1 MVTNE
6 KKIQSLRKSLGN
18 AHSRINMLKIA
29 SRQLKMDNEALIKTN
44 QEIKTNLTKSEE
56 ALNTAEEET
65 MKKREGGQQDSANLN
80 GVEEDLKKLE
90 LALLEL
96 EQINADLVG
105 QNKVLTNLADENKTK
120 SSSVLT
126 KSLAILGIFAG
137 GAWLVVAAKEL
148 WGRLKDETK
157 SNDSRL

>member
-1 MVTNE
+1 
-6 KKIQSLRKSLGN
+6 
-18 AHSRINMLKIA
+18 
-29 SRQLKMDNEALIKTN
+29 
-44 QEIKTNLTKSEE
+44 
-56 ALNTAEEET
+56 
-65 MKKREGGQQDSANLN
+65 DSANLN

-148 WGRLKDETK
+148 WGRLRQTVPKEKT
-157 SNDSRL
+157 NL